1 MALYSFIGV
10 AVTSATP
17 LIFGRMIWNPIELLQ
32 QFKSPVVLVIA
43 MLSIALATLA
53 TNIAANVVSPAN
65 DFANL
70 APRSIGFRGGGLIT
84 AVIGIAMMPWRLLET
99 SGNYI
104 FVWLGGY
111 SALLGAV
118 GGILICDYW
127 VLRRQRLNL
136 KALYDE
142 HGRYSYGSGVNW
154 RAIIALV
161 IAVLTCAPGFLDV
174 ATNGRIM
181 IAQPLHVLYPYA
193 WFVTFGLAFVLYY
206 LLMLGQPAG
215 RED

>member
-1 MALYSFIGV
+1 MTGNLLGASLSGLIGDFLGWRGVLAVLGLLAVVVSV
-10 AVTSATP
+10 AVA
-17 LIFGRMIWNPIELLQ
+17 
-32 QFKSPVVLVIA
+32 
-43 MLSIALATLA
+43 
-53 TNIAANVVSPAN
+53 
-65 DFANL
+65 
-70 APRSIGFRGGGLIT
+70 IGFRGGGLIT